1 MKQIIDALIYI
12 HDINIIHRDL
22 KLENIMVNF
31 DTEKDKEELNMMK
44 AKIKII
50 DFGLAIILPSYN
62 SLTNTAVGTMLY
74 MDPKLLE
81 ELQSQNVSKEMMA
94 LSSMIQYG
102 IVFGLILAIVGIIL
116 SKKIKLWKEFKINK
130 KAIIATSIITIIC
143 ALLLYPGDKFI
154 FGSLNTW
161 VNEQYVVKPTIYKIV
176 GGLLVGGIIEEVM
189 MRLFFMS
196 LVIFVVS
203 KLFYKNKKEVP
214 VSVFVIANIIST
226 LLFAAGHLPST
237 STMTTLT
244 PLIIFRCFLFN
255 GGIGLCF
262 GYLYRKYGIGYAMI
276 SHGLCHLISDLL
288 MIILI

>member
-1 MKQIIDALIYI
+1 MK
-12 HDINIIHRDL
+12 
-22 KLENIMVNF
+22 KVFKENWQFLLLV
-31 DTEKDKEELNMMK
+31 LLG
-44 AKIKII
+44 
-50 DFGLAIILPSYN
+50 GLLGGYCIGLYSYD
-62 SLTNTAVGTMLY
+62 SL
-74 MDPKLLE
+74 DPKLLE

-102 IVFGLILAIVGIIL
+102 IVFGLILATIGIIL
-116 SKKIKLWKEFKINK
+116 SKKIKLWKKFKINK